1 MISTTRLCGFLLIA
15 IGVIG
20 YVGTG
25 AASLT
30 ALIPALVGAVLLILA
45 LAGRNA
51 DVRRHVMHAAV
62 VVALLAIAGTL
73 PRLAPALQAGDVRRP
88 AVIAQLAMVLVLT
101 FYVVMGVRSFIA
113 ARRARKAA

>member
-1 MISTTRLCGFLLIA
+1 MITTTRICGFILIA

-20 YVGTG
+20 YVATG

-45 LAGRNA
+45 LAGRSA

-62 VVALLAIAGTL
+62 VVALLSLAGTL
-73 PRLAPALQAGDVRRP
+73 QRVAPALRAGDVQLP

-113 ARRARKAA
+113 ARRARKA